1 MNSNLLIGLALLSA
15 PVWGGTTISEN
26 IIQNMAGSAEFL
38 ISLYYVVGLGL
49 IFAGI
54 SGLKKLGNR
63 TAFMNADSGVVG
75 PLAKMIIGA
84 LLIFFPNFLEVL
96 NKTLFNNTAIENASA
111 LLYQGSPSY
120 ITHLRPIIII
130 IQFIGMVAILRGF
143 LILTKATGQGAQ
155 PGTISKGFVHI
166 LGGVMAV
173 NITKTVSIVVTTF
186 GGSRGLGL

>member
-1 MNSNLLIGLALLSA
+1 MNSSLLVGLALMST
-15 PVWGGTTISEN
+15 PVWAPTISEN
-26 IIQNMAGSAEFL
+26 IITNMAGSGEFL

-75 PLAKMIIGA
+75 PLGKMGIGA
-84 LLIFFPNFLEVL
+84 LLIFFPNFLKVL
-96 NKTLFNNTAIENASA
+96 NKTLFNESTISPSA
-111 LLYQGSPSY
+111 LRYPGSTSI
-120 ITHLRPIIII
+120 ITHLKPIIII

-166 LGGVMAV
+166 FGGVMAV
-173 NITKTVSIVVTTF
+173 NIIKTVTIVITTF
-186 GGSRGLGL
+186 GGSVIS